1 MVKVTADHATQL
13 PAALAVSKRTFD
25 TAAAAAGE

>member
-13 PAALAVSKRTFD
+13 PIALVVSKRTFD
-25 TAAAAAGE
+25 